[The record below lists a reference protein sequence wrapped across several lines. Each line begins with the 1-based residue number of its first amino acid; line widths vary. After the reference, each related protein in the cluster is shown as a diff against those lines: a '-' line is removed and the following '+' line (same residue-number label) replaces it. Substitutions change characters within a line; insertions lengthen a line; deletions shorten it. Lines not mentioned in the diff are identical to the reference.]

1 MESLKKVY
9 IGIKQ
14 FITENYDKMF
24 VVDDMCIPEMYCMKL
39 AYGIN
44 DNIEFSWLE
53 DGGIAYFDNNVK
65 SGGLSS
71 NSFTKGI
78 RKIFFKQIE
87 NSNNIKIATRY
98 GLLLSIG
105 ILIAYLLHFFHILSF
120 IWGMAI
126 LVVVILSL
134 FVI

>member
-1 MESLKKVY
+1 MIKFLTTT
-9 IGIKQ
+9 IGV
-14 FITENYDKMF
+14 FIAAVGFLYYL
-24 VVDDMCIPEMYCMKL
+24 I
-39 AYGIN
+39 
-44 DNIEFSWLE
+44 
-53 DGGIAYFDNNVK
+53 NNVNFVPINA
-65 SGGLSS
+65 SGDYQVINVVVLLFILFIALSCLS
-71 NSFTKGI
+71 ILIIFCI